1 MNNNALLVRI
11 NYISEDSLGID
22 TIDNSYRAHV
32 VRNEK
37 TEENKKY
44 MLCSGIINKRSGTI
58 IYNARNKKEAK
69 EIAKNNMMTNH
80 EHRKYREVKRDIV
93 TIPSR
98 LINS

>member
-1 MNNNALLVRI
+1 MDSNALLVRI

-22 TIDNSYRAHV
+22 TINNSYKAHV

-44 MLCSGIINKRSGTI
+44 MLCGGIINKRGGTI
-58 IYNARNKKEAK
+58 IYNARNKEEAK
-69 EIAKNNMMTNH
+69 EIAQNNMMTNH

-98 LINS
+98 LINA